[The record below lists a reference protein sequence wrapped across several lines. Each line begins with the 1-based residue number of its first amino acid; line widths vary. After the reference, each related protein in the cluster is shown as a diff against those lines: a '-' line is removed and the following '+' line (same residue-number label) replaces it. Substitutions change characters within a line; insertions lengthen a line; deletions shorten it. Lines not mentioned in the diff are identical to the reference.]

1 MAARKQPINTE
12 KGQLQTMADA
22 LAGPLMPP
30 AHVRLREEDL
40 PFWFSIVSARA
51 RNSWDTCDLELAA
64 SLARAKSDCVRL
76 QMEIDREG
84 DVVRNDRGT
93 QIMNPKHSLLETLS
107 RRAIAMSRM
116 LHVHPEAKNGDS
128 GGQGKKLK
136 AQKDAEARMND
147 ADDLIGRPSVQ

>member
-12 KGQLQTMADA
+12 KGQLQTMSDA

-30 AHVRLREEDL
+30 AHVHVRDQDM
-40 PFWFSIVSARA
+40 PFWLSIVGARA
-51 RNSWDTCDLELAA
+51 RNSWDDCDLELAA
-64 SLARAKSDCVRL
+64 QLARAKSDSVRL
-76 QMEIDREG
+76 QKEIDREG
-84 DVVRNDRGT
+84 DTLRNERGT
-93 QIMNPKHSLLETLS
+93 LVMNPKHSLLETLT
-107 RRAIAMSRM
+107 RRVIAMSRM